1 MSVPRVVV
9 VHERLTELGG
19 SERVVEQLI
28 RTFPG
33 AQLFVPV
40 ADPGVRPGV
49 LNRTPV
55 RTSPLQRLYRGGGY
69 AHLLPLLPLAMARA
83 DLGHPDVVIA
93 SHHAFAQRARPPR
106 DVPMVSYVHSPA
118 RWMWDRAMRSGELG
132 GRAGELALGGF
143 AATQRRADRRAA
155 GRPVQMVANSVAV
168 RERIRRWWDRDAEV
182 VHPPVRTDL
191 FTPDPSVAREDFFL
205 LAGRLVPY
213 KRPEIA
219 VEAAR
224 RAGVR
229 LVVAGEGRSR
239 AACEALAGPGT
250 RFVGAVDDAALIALM
265 RRARALV
272 FPGVEDFGI
281 IPVEAMA
288 CGAPVVAL
296 GSGGV
301 LDTVVDGR
309 TGILVDPGE
318 RAEGFADA
326 LRHFDDRYDAAA
338 VRTHA
343 EGFAEER
350 FRSRMVDV
358 VAGVLHR

>member
-1 MSVPRVVV
+1 M
-9 VHERLTELGG
+9 
-19 SERVVEQLI
+19 
-28 RTFPG
+28 
-33 AQLFVPV
+33 
-40 ADPGVRPGV
+40 
-49 LNRTPV
+49 
-55 RTSPLQRLYRGGGY
+55 
-69 AHLLPLLPLAMARA
+69 
-83 DLGHPDVVIA
+83 
-93 SHHAFAQRARPPR
+93 
-106 DVPMVSYVHSPA
+106 
-118 RWMWDRAMRSGELG
+118 
-132 GRAGELALGGF
+132 
-143 AATQRRADRRAA
+143 
-155 GRPVQMVANSVAV
+155 
-168 RERIRRWWDRDAEV
+168 
-182 VHPPVRTDL
+182 RTDL
-191 FTPDPSVAREDFFL
+191 FTPDPSLAREDFFL

-213 KRPEIA
+213 KRPEVA
-219 VEAAR
+219 VDAAR

-309 TGILVDPGE
+309 TGVLVDPGE

-326 LRHFDDRYDAAA
+326 LRHFDDDRYDPGAIRA
-338 VRTHA
+338 HA

-350 FRSRMVDV
+350 FRSRMLDV